1 MAWEGGEIPVV
12 TIVPGPDVGQTAQTA
27 SAGTYQQQ
35 NRSTLLNQVFQ
46 GAGQTFATAAS
57 QAIGLT
63 GGNTAINVA
72 VSKAA
77 AKAISSIGSGFDL
90 TKGFNIAASS
100 LTSSITGLA
109 SASLNQAI
117 SKSLASAGPFGPL
130 LTTVATGLAN
140 NLVDTLGGL
149 LPGGG
154 GGDNPLAAKGVNY
167 KSFPGAGQN
176 ETPADYGG
184 GGVYTLG
191 LNGGDVVFS
200 IRPAGSGAQS
210 TGLALGEDP
219 KAPTT
224 LPTDQKTGVDGATT
238 PGGKVADGLKTQSMD
253 DNNIFGM
260 TAAEENAA
268 IQNSQLKQDLGNLN
282 LVERT
287 VPLW

>member
-1 MAWEGGEIPVV
+1 MSWEGGEVPMVSA
-12 TIVPGPDVGQTAQTA
+12 TIAPGVGQTAQTA
-27 SAGTYQQQ
+27 PAGTHQQQ
-35 NRSTLLNQVFQ
+35 NRNTVLNQIFQ
-46 GAGQTFATAAS
+46 GAGKSFAAAAG
-57 QAIGLT
+57 QAVVLQ

-77 AKAISSIGSGFDL
+77 SKAISSIGSGFDL

-184 GGVYTLG
+184 GGSYTLG

>member
-1 MAWEGGEIPVV
+1 MVSA
-12 TIVPGPDVGQTAQTA
+12 TIAPGVGQTAQTA
-27 SAGTYQQQ
+27 PAGTHQQQ
-35 NRSTLLNQVFQ
+35 NRNTVLNQIFQ
-46 GAGQTFATAAS
+46 GAGKSFAAAAG
-57 QAIGLT
+57 QAVVLQ

-77 AKAISSIGSGFDL
+77 SKAISSIGSGFDL

>member
-1 MAWEGGEIPVV
+1 MSWEGGEIPVV
-12 TIVPGPDVGQTAQTA
+12 AIEPGPGVGQTAQTA
-27 SAGTYQQQ
+27 PAGTYQQQ
-35 NRSTLLNQVFQ
+35 NRSTVLNQIFQ
-46 GAGQTFATAAS
+46 GAGKSFAAAAG
-57 QAIGLT
+57 QAVVLQ

-72 VSKAA
+72 VTSAA

-154 GGDNPLAAKGVNY
+154 GGGNPLAAQGVNY

-176 ETPADYGG
+176 ETAADYGG
-184 GGVYTLG
+184 GGSYTLG

-200 IRPAGSGAQS
+200 IRPAGSGAQT
-210 TGLALGEDP
+210 TGFALGQYP
-219 KAPTT
+219 ATGTT
-224 LPTDQKTGVDGATT
+224 LPVTSVT
-238 PGGKVADGLKTQSMD
+238 
-253 DNNIFGM
+253 GM
-260 TAAEENAA
+260 TAGVG
-268 IQNSQLKQDLGNLN
+268 QNSGISEVTNGLKGFSMNASIIPSLTN
-282 LVERT
+282 RRIF
-287 VPLW
+287 